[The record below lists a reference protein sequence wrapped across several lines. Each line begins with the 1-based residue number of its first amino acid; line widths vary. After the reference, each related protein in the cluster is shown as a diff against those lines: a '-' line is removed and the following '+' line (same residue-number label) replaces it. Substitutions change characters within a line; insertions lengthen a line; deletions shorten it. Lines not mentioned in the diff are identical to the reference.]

1 MLESEMRDDF
11 INFLRGNFHQDIE
24 SVEDAIEE
32 ILDEESRDYLIYATE
47 FITIFLNSDTSDENK
62 INVVREN
69 TSIYFEDK
77 SQYIVLIMNILNSIK
92 KKLEKS

>member
-32 ILDEESRDYLIYATE
+32 ILDEGERDYLIYVTE
-47 FITIFLNSDTSDENK
+47 FITIFLNSDISDENK
-62 INVVREN
+62 INIVSEN
-69 TSIYFEDK
+69 TAIYYEDK

-92 KKLEKS
+92 KKLETL

>member
-32 ILDEESRDYLIYATE
+32 ILDEEGRDYLIYATE

-69 TSIYFEDK
+69 TSIFYEDK
-77 SQYIVLIMNILNSIK
+77 SQYILLIINILNRIK

>member
-24 SVEDAIEE
+24 SVEDAIEG
-32 ILDEESRDYLIYATE
+32 ILDEEGRDYLIYATE
-47 FITIFLNSDTSDENK
+47 FITIFLDSDTSDENK

-69 TSIYFEDK
+69 TSIYYEDK
-77 SQYIVLIMNILNSIK
+77 SQYIVLITNILNSIK
-92 KKLEKS
+92 KKMEKA

>member
-1 MLESEMRDDF
+1 MVESEMRDDF
-11 INFLRGNFHQDIE
+11 INFLRGNFHQEIE

-32 ILDEESRDYLIYATE
+32 ILDEEGRDYLIYATE
-47 FITIFLNSDTSDENK
+47 FIIIFLNSDTSDENK

-69 TSIYFEDK
+69 TSIFYEDK

>member
-24 SVEDAIEE
+24 SVEDAIEG
-32 ILDEESRDYLIYATE
+32 ILDEEGRDYLIYATE
-47 FITIFLNSDTSDENK
+47 FITIFLDSDTSDENK

-69 TSIYFEDK
+69 TSIYYEDK
-77 SQYIVLIMNILNSIK
+77 SQYLVLIMNILNSIRG
-92 KKLEKS
+92 KLENS

>member
-24 SVEDAIEE
+24 SVEDAINE
-32 ILDEESRDYLIYATE
+32 ILDDEGREYLIYATE
-47 FITIFLNSDTSDENK
+47 FITIFLNSDTSHENK

-69 TSIYFEDK
+69 TSIYYEDK
-77 SQYIVLIMNILNSIK
+77 NQYLVLIMNILNSIK
-92 KKLEKS
+92 EKLKNS